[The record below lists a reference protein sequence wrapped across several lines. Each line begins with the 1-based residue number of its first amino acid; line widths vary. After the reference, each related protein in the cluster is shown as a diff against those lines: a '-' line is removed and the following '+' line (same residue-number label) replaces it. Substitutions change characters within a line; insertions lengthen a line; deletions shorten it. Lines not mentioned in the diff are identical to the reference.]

1 MRRGRL
7 FIFLALILV
16 VGLVVVYFFMQ
27 RFQSTGI
34 VPPSAQATPTVIPT
48 VNVVVVTQHVSRG
61 TLISD
66 SVLGTVPYQR
76 DLFIEGMVTDKTEVI
91 GKRAKLDLEAGF
103 VLTQNMFTATPDL
116 STIGSDTALMIP
128 RGMVSISIPIDRL
141 SSVTFA
147 PQRGDHV
154 NVIITMLFVDLD
166 ANFQSILPNGSGNVL
181 ANGKSVLIGP
191 QQSSADS
198 STNAS
203 NQGSTLT
210 NADTLSTL
218 SNQSVPGGGVV
229 GRTELDPSYN
239 TPFYVVPSEKQR
251 SRLVSQTLIQDVIV
265 LQMGDFPAEEQ
276 KVTPTPVEGAGPTPT
291 PEPNKAS
298 LQATTTAPDVITL
311 IVTPQ
316 DAVTLNYLIYSGA
329 KLTLVLRG
337 SGDDTRV
344 QTEAVTLQFLMDQY
358 KVPVPAKLPY
368 GLEPRI
374 DNLDAPSKLFQPTAT
389 PRP

>member
-7 FIFLALILV
+7 FLFLAFLVV

-27 RFQSTGI
+27 RMQTAGI
-34 VPPSAQATPTVIPT
+34 TPPSAQITPTAIPT
-48 VNVVVVTQHVSRG
+48 VEVVVITQHVNRG
-61 TLISD
+61 ELISD

-76 DLFIEGMVTDKTEVI
+76 DLFIEGMVTNKADVV

-103 VLTQNMFTATPDL
+103 VVTQNMFTDTPDL
-116 STIGSDTALMIP
+116 ATIGSDAALMIP

-147 PQRGDHV
+147 PSRGDHV
-154 NVIITMLFVDLD
+154 NVIATMLFVDLD
-166 ANFQSILPNGSGNVL
+166 ANFQSILPNGSANVL
-181 ANGKSVLIGP
+181 ASGKTVLIGP
-191 QQSSADS
+191 QQASSSDAP
-198 STNAS
+198 S
-203 NQGSTLT
+203 NQGVTLT
-210 NADTLSTL
+210 NGDTISTL
-218 SNQSVPGGGVV
+218 SNQSVPYGGPV
-229 GRTELDPSYN
+229 GRTELDPNYN

-251 SRLVSQTLIQDVIV
+251 ARLVSQTLIQDVIV
-265 LQMGDFPAEEQ
+265 LQMGDFTKETPKVTQVAEE
-276 KVTPTPVEGAGPTPT
+276 GAAPTPT
-291 PEPNKAS
+291 PEPSTSNLVAAS
-298 LQATTTAPDVITL
+298 ETPPDVITL

-358 KVPVPAKLPY
+358 KVPIPAKLPY

-374 DNLDAPSKLFQPTAT
+374 DDLSVPAQYFQPTAT